1 MPVDDDDDGE
11 VEPSWLSRAG
21 WLLLWILGVAL
32 AAAGGGLVAHAI
44 LWWATH

>member
-1 MPVDDDDDGE
+1 MIDE
-11 VEPSWLSRAG
+11 HTHQESWWSRIG
-21 WLLLWILGVAL
+21 WLFVWVLGVAL